1 MFYYISRF
9 TGTRANLC
17 LYSNKVDLRLLEE
30 MGISPDVSFRE
41 KKPQLKTVGLMVL
54 ASVRMKRLAEGW
66 AKNQEVHR
74 ALVKKL
80 EGMKGRRVS
89 GKAAK

>member
-1 MFYYISRF
+1 MIPNISRIAR
-9 TGTRANLC
+9 TSANLR

-30 MGISPDVSFRE
+30 MGISPDMSFRE

-66 AKNQEVHR
+66 SKNQEVHR
-74 ALVKKL
+74 ALLKKL

-89 GKAAK
+89 GKVAK